1 MKINQE
7 TANQIANAIDAFVA
21 QNIVIPTNAE
31 IETKPTKSAKKIGNP
46 YTKEQLER
54 MGNPTYVTDNG
65 WITWE

>member
-7 TANQIANAIDAFVA
+7 TANQIGNAINAFVA
-21 QNIVIPTNAE
+21 QNIVIPPNAE

-46 YTKEQLER
+46 YTKEELAR

>member
-31 IETKPTKSAKKIGNP
+31 IEIKPTKNAKKIGNP
-46 YTKEQLER
+46 YTKEQLVQ